1 MLFFGFHMIF
11 ARTPEKEIFSNYL
24 LSRRLMGIALLI
36 LSANYSVHLIYGIR
50 LKDVNATILMN
61 LSTYFICYWLFSS
74 AMTTLL
80 DNRYITRKRFSHHVS
95 MWIIFSATAMA
106 VVFFIDN
113 ATVES
118 LVSGILA
125 LWLVAYGLTLSFRLL
140 KTYRK
145 AVRMFEETHSD
156 DIESYIRWLSIFT
169 YWALGYG
176 VSCSLLTFLPDEY
189 IFLWVL
195 SSIPF
200 YIYLYCCYQNYI
212 LFYEK
217 VENAFNEDLAMA
229 ETDIE
234 KKSTE
239 HDAKDIPH
247 HHPEIER
254 RIREWKGR
262 EGYRRTGITINS
274 LSMELRTN
282 RTYLSE
288 YINTTYNKSFRDWIT
303 DLRIEYAKRLM
314 SQKPQ
319 LKIQEIAELS
329 GFLSTSHF
337 NRTFREKEGC
347 SPVKWGD
354 K

>member
-80 DNRYITRKRFSHHVS
+80 DNRYITRKRFSHHVR
-95 MWIIFSATAMA
+95 MWIVFSATAMA

-113 ATVES
+113 VTVQS

-156 DIESYIRWLSIFT
+156 DIESYIRW
-169 YWALGYG
+169 
-176 VSCSLLTFLPDEY
+176 
-189 IFLWVL
+189 
-195 SSIPF
+195 
-200 YIYLYCCYQNYI
+200 
-212 LFYEK
+212 
-217 VENAFNEDLAMA
+217 
-229 ETDIE
+229 
-234 KKSTE
+234 
-239 HDAKDIPH
+239 
-247 HHPEIER
+247 
-254 RIREWKGR
+254 
-262 EGYRRTGITINS
+262 

>member
-80 DNRYITRKRFSHHVS
+80 DNRYIMRKRFSHHVS

-113 ATVES
+113 ATVQS

-156 DIESYIRWLSIFT
+156 DIESYIRGFPSSLTGHWDMASVAPCLRSFPTNISSCGCCRPYLSIYTFT
-169 YWALGYG
+169 AAIRTI
-176 VSCSLLTFLPDEY
+176 SCSMKRWKMP
-189 IFLWVL
+189 
-195 SSIPF
+195 
-200 YIYLYCCYQNYI
+200 
-212 LFYEK
+212 
-217 VENAFNEDLAMA
+217 
-229 ETDIE
+229 
-234 KKSTE
+234 ST
-239 HDAKDIPH
+239 KTSQWQKPTLRRSQRSMM
-247 HHPEIER
+247 R
-254 RIREWKGR
+254 RIFP
-262 EGYRRTGITINS
+262 ITI
-274 LSMELRTN
+274 R
-282 RTYLSE
+282 
-288 YINTTYNKSFRDWIT
+288 K
-303 DLRIEYAKRLM
+303 
-314 SQKPQ
+314 
-319 LKIQEIAELS
+319 
-329 GFLSTSHF
+329 
-337 NRTFREKEGC
+337 
-347 SPVKWGD
+347 
-354 K
+354 